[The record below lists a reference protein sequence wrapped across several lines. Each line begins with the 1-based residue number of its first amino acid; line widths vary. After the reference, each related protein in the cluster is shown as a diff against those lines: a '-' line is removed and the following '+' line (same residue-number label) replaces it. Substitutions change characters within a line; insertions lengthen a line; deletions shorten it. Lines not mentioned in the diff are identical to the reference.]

1 MTDIDSG
8 VFAVICEF
16 KNQAPILMET
26 EGPQSSFDACERL
39 RRDLEARPDVIRTC
53 VVRIEDGPAWGGNTL
68 LLADMKR
75 MQK

>member
-1 MTDIDSG
+1 MTDLDSG

-26 EGPQSSFDACERL
+26 EGRQSSFDACEKR

-53 VVRIEDGPAWGGNTL
+53 VVRIADGPSWCGNSL

>member
-26 EGPQSSFDACERL
+26 EGRQSSFDACEKR

-53 VVRIEDGPAWGGNTL
+53 VVSIAVPEAWAGNTL
-68 LLADMKR
+68 LLEDMKR

>member
-26 EGPQSSFDACERL
+26 EGRQSSFDACEKR
-39 RRDLEARPDVIRTC
+39 RRDLEARPEVIRAC
-53 VVRIEDGPAWGGNTL
+53 VVKVSATSTWAGNTL
-68 LLADMKR
+68 LIEDMKW

>member
-26 EGPQSSFDACERL
+26 EGHQSSFEACEKR
-39 RRDLEARPDVIRTC
+39 RRDLEAQTHVIRAC
-53 VVRIEDGPAWGGNTL
+53 VVRIADGPSWCGNSL